1 MLRAPGRSHS
11 DRIDVRVS
19 AEAAL
24 RCEGEGRFEMR
35 QVPAD
40 GVRCFCLVNLFPMC
54 FYVHGECTRLQQ
66 IAISTLYPHCIAA
79 VVPFGCGR
87 SKTADE

>member
-1 MLRAPGRSHS
+1 
-11 DRIDVRVS
+11 
-19 AEAAL
+19 
-24 RCEGEGRFEMR
+24 
-35 QVPAD
+35 
-40 GVRCFCLVNLFPMC
+40 MC